1 MTKKPDGG
9 AAYPLP
15 SDASADG
22 RRGMTLRDY
31 FAGQALQGFLAGPM
45 ATALEKVASR
55 RGIDVDELA
64 SKAAY
69 EYADAML
76 KEREK

>member
-9 AAYPLP
+9 AACNK
-15 SDASADG
+15 
-22 RRGMTLRDY
+22 TLRDE
-31 FAGQALQGFLAGPM
+31 FAMVALQGMLAGPM
-45 ATALEKVASR
+45 AAALEKVASR
-55 RGIDVDELA
+55 RLIDVDELA